1 MQLVPTQARG
11 TRPGSADVG
20 GDLRLTSQ
28 PAPPPLP
35 SAFPPAPTR
44 ADDRSRGQ
52 RCRTLKC
59 AATAAARPHDRTLSG
74 MPAAHTITPQLAMR
88 SSRRTNEPAE
98 AGPIGRRA
106 LARGRRGSGAR
117 GHGARS
123 VRRPRSPSAAQPA
136 RRIITR
142 PSEATAGTRRSGA
155 GTGAEYLRV
164 RIDGT
169 VRRRQNLDLAMTA
182 PQRTLSVCVCARA
195 CACVLRQCRSWAT
208 ALRTFSRLAG
218 GVDADAGALSCAPL
232 RRNSLR
238 FLLWVQHADECD
250 HPAMRSTLDAAWCIA
265 IACTELPATTAGTA
279 GTSVCAPA
287 VHPCWVDGVG
297 PRRARRDGRPR
308 DPV

>member
-1 MQLVPTQARG
+1 MAGAHARMHASRTHARREDQAASMQLVPTQARG

-44 ADDRSRGQ
+44 ADDRSREGGQ

-59 AATAAARPHDRTLSG
+59 AATTAARPHDRTLSG

-182 PQRTLSVCVCARA
+182 PQRTLSVSVCARA
-195 CACVLRQCRSWAT
+195 CVRACVYMLCVCACCGGADSRRRRCVRSVAWPAGST
-208 ALRTFSRLAG
+208 PTLVRLAG
-218 GVDADAGALSCAPL
+218 
-232 RRNSLR
+232 
-238 FLLWVQHADECD
+238 LL
-250 HPAMRSTLDAAWCIA
+250 
-265 IACTELPATTAGTA
+265 
-279 GTSVCAPA
+279 
-287 VHPCWVDGVG
+287 
-297 PRRARRDGRPR
+297 
-308 DPV
+308 

>member
-1 MQLVPTQARG
+1 MAGAHARMHASRTHARREDQAASMQLVPTQARA

-106 LARGRRGSGAR
+106 LARGRRGSGAK

-155 GTGAEYLRV
+155 GIGAEYLRV

-182 PQRTLSVCVCARA
+182 PQRTLSVSGCARA
-195 CACVLRQCRSWAT
+195 CVRACVYMLCVCACCGGADSRRRRCVRSVAWPAGST
-208 ALRTFSRLAG
+208 PTLVRLAG
-218 GVDADAGALSCAPL
+218 
-232 RRNSLR
+232 
-238 FLLWVQHADECD
+238 LL
-250 HPAMRSTLDAAWCIA
+250 
-265 IACTELPATTAGTA
+265 
-279 GTSVCAPA
+279 
-287 VHPCWVDGVG
+287 
-297 PRRARRDGRPR
+297 
-308 DPV
+308 

>member
-1 MQLVPTQARG
+1 MAGAHARMHAGTHAHREDQAASMQLVPTQARAK
-11 TRPGSADVG
+11 RPGSADVG

-44 ADDRSRGQ
+44 ADDRSREGGQ

-106 LARGRRGSGAR
+106 VARGRRGSGAR

-136 RRIITR
+136 RRITR

-182 PQRTLSVCVCARA
+182 PQRTPCGCVCVCVGVRARARA
-195 CACVLRQCRSWAT
+195 CVRACVYMLCVRVCCGGADSRRRRCVRSVAWPAGST
-208 ALRTFSRLAG
+208 PTLVRLAG
-218 GVDADAGALSCAPL
+218 
-232 RRNSLR
+232 
-238 FLLWVQHADECD
+238 LL
-250 HPAMRSTLDAAWCIA
+250 
-265 IACTELPATTAGTA
+265 
-279 GTSVCAPA
+279 
-287 VHPCWVDGVG
+287 
-297 PRRARRDGRPR
+297 
-308 DPV
+308 